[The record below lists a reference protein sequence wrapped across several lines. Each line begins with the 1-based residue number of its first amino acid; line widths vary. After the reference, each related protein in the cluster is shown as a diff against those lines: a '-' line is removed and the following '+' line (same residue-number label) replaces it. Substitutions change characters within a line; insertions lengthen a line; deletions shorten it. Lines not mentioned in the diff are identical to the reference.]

1 MKKFATLMAV
11 LLFITL
17 YFAPVQAADI
27 LPTSN
32 NQTYYI
38 YGPCTSGDITGT
50 TMGWYYAT
58 YENDIS
64 SLKLHIYT
72 KYADGK
78 ERDIEID
85 TTTREDETLQVEFW
99 YAADGEQITA
109 FNAPSHNITTSAQW
123 DENGNLSAKLTIFSD
138 NSRENYNILRTE
150 PNTDEWRKWR
160 GAESTTIINKDSG
173 CNAVGRGMLLLAI
186 FPLLINKFWNNRR
199 G

>member
-1 MKKFATLMAV
+1 MAV

-58 YENDIS
+58 FENDIS
-64 SLKLHIYT
+64 SLKLHVYT

-78 ERDIEID
+78 ERNIEID
-85 TTTREDETLQVEFW
+85 ETSKDDNTLQVDFW
-99 YAADGEQITA
+99 YAATGEQITT

-123 DENGNLSAKLTIFSD
+123 DANGNLHAKLIIFP
-138 NSRENYNILRTE
+138 NSSHEEEYSILRTE

-160 GAESTTIINKDSG
+160 GTESTTIINKDSG
-173 CNAVGRGMLLLAI
+173 CNAVGKGLLLVIVA
-186 FPLLINKFWNNRR
+186 PLLINKLWKR